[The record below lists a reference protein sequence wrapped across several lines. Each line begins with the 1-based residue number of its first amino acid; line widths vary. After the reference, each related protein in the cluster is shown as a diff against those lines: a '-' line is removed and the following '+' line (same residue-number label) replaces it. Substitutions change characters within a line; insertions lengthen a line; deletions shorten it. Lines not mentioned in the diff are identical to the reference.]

1 MGTIMLSESASRNIR
16 TEAQAIET
24 AEMLLC
30 NLDVTSAL
38 LPPYL
43 SPDLDLKTWGR
54 GTPCADSDTTPL
66 TGLASNDRQVLSLQV
81 LQPRAPPP
89 LLPNTL
95 NRRFGL

>member
-54 GTPCADSDTTPL
+54 GTHAL
-66 TGLASNDRQVLSLQV
+66 TQI
-81 LQPRAPPP
+81 
-89 LLPNTL
+89 LLPDWL
-95 NRRFGL
+95 GVQ